1 MNIYLRE
8 GGYSR
13 RRPELQRQIS
23 SLSQTPVHMYDIS
36 PCSPWAILL
45 ENGFRFG
52 LVAMVTKLG
61 LWLVKHGNKCN
72 SKTKYHRTFKIGR
85 MVHHINAHKTMK
97 PDFLCGCHGNQE
109 PTNQGIFNSNSNL
122 KIDIKNPA
130 SWFCSPLL
138 A

>member
-1 MNIYLRE
+1 MKLR
-8 GGYSR
+8 GGYSG

-23 SLSQTPVHMYDIS
+23 RLSQMPAHMDDIS
-36 PCSPWAILL
+36 PCSPWSILS
-45 ENGFRFG
+45 ENGFRFD

-61 LWLVKHGNKCN
+61 LWLVKHGNECN

-85 MVHHINAHKTMK
+85 VVHQINAHKTMK
-97 PDFLCGCHGNQE
+97 PDFLRGCHGNQE
-109 PTNQGIFNSNSNL
+109 PTNQDIFNRNSNL